1 MALSRLP
8 ISLRLLLVAALA
20 TSTTSAMPASR
31 LFARADTC
39 NADQV
44 TCPSI
49 LPSNFCCG
57 ENSTCK
63 ALAGGTT
70 AVCCPEGSDCI
81 KIQPI
86 TCDVREQDVDNR
98 PNAPIKTTVFN
109 VELET
114 CGDGTCCPFGYT
126 CNNDKECLM
135 DDDQSEAPKG
145 PETSASTTAEPSAT
159 STTDP
164 SSTDAISTT
173 DAPSSTVVPVKSTDS
188 SEPDNSGP
196 ATTSIIGGVVG
207 ACLLLLVIAIVVFLY
222 IRRRNKRDGSASEK
236 SAYSWGHSRA
246 PSSTGSFGN
255 IISEPI
261 AQPNSYRT
269 DFILKSPS
277 RSSGSSTL
285 IYNSPNATRIHN
297 TPPRI
302 QPFPPR
308 IRISIPN
315 PFDSPNASPN
325 AVSAQPSPLE
335 DEQPRHGTVRLLPI
349 RAMKASSYYSR
360 RPSNPDVQPDLQS
373 DLQREPS
380 SESINVFADP
390 GTVKPR
396 ALTRGTTFTDMM
408 DQADLGEVRRGR
420 PYVPG
425 TTPRI

>member
-8 ISLRLLLVAALA
+8 IPLRLLLVAVLY
-20 TSTTSAMPASR
+20 TSTTSAIPASR
-31 LFARADTC
+31 LFARADSC
-39 NADQV
+39 DADQV

-49 LPSNFCCG
+49 LPSNFCCD

-70 AVCCPEGSDCI
+70 AVCCPEGSDCT

-86 TCDVREQDVDNR
+86 TCDVREQDVKNR
-98 PNAPIKTTVFN
+98 PNAPIKTTIFN

-126 CNNDKECLM
+126 CSNNKECLM
-135 DDDQSEAPKG
+135 DDDQSEAPAG
-145 PETSASTTAEPSAT
+145 SETSASTSVEPSAT
-159 STTDP
+159 STTNP
-164 SSTDAISTT
+164 SSTEAASTT
-173 DAPSSTVVPVKSTDS
+173 DGSSSTAAPASTDS
-188 SEPDNSGP
+188 SDSNSGP

-207 ACLLLLVIAIVVFLY
+207 ACLLLLVIAIVIFVY
-222 IRRRNKRDGSASEK
+222 IRRRNKRDGTTSEK

-285 IYNSPNATRIHN
+285 VYNSPNATRIHN

-325 AVSAQPSPLE
+325 AVSVQPSPLE

-360 RPSNPDVQPDLQS
+360 GPGTPDLQP